1 MKNCAYCNALNDD
14 SNSFCEICGKPFAA
28 EESTENGTAPET
40 QQGFSSQEAASAA
53 QSQYAQVPGA
63 QPQYAQVPSAQPQ
76 YGQPPFGSA
85 PYNAPYV
92 QPGAYPPVNENAL
105 PEEYKPVSVGAYVGY
120 TILFSIPI
128 IGFIMLLVTAL
139 SSTNKKSLRNFAR
152 AQLILLIIGVVLSFA
167 FMAFIIALI
176 PAIDYGYYY

>member
-1 MKNCAYCNALNDD
+1 MYIMKNCAYCNALNDD
-14 SNSFCEICGKPFAA
+14 NNSFCEICGKPFAA
-28 EESTENGTAPET
+28 EESAENAAAAET
-40 QQGFSSQEAASAA
+40 QQGFFSQEAAPS
-53 QSQYAQVPGA
+53 A
-63 QPQYAQVPSAQPQ
+63 QPQYAKAPGAQPQ

-85 PYNAPYV
+85 PYSAPYV

-176 PAIDYGYYY
+176 PAMDYGYYY

>member
-14 SNSFCEICGKPFAA
+14 NNSFCEICGKPFAA
-28 EESTENGTAPET
+28 EESAENGTAPET

-63 QPQYAQVPSAQPQ
+63 QPQY
-76 YGQPPFGSA
+76 GQPPFGSA
-85 PYNAPYV
+85 PYSAPYV

>member
-14 SNSFCEICGKPFAA
+14 NNSFCEICGKPFAA

-53 QSQYAQVPGA
+53 QSQYAQAPG
-63 QPQYAQVPSAQPQ
+63 AQPQ

-85 PYNAPYV
+85 PYSAPYV